1 MSVAVATLENEIS
14 EPWSRMTDI
23 VSFSRTVVAGSMLS
37 DVPLQKVSLTLP
49 VAERPLELEQKT
61 FLWDAG
67 NLSVKLLKQ
76 PENWC
81 LRFVWG

>member
-1 MSVAVATLENEIS
+1 MATLENEIS
-14 EPWSRMTDI
+14 EPWSWMMDI

-37 DVPLQKVSLTLP
+37 GVPLQVSLALP
-49 VAERPLELEQKT
+49 VAERALEREQA
-61 FLWDAG
+61 FLWDTG

-81 LRFVWG
+81 LWFVWG

>member
-1 MSVAVATLENEIS
+1 MATLENEIS
-14 EPWSRMTDI
+14 EPWSWMMDI

-37 DVPLQKVSLTLP
+37 DVSLQKVSLTLP
-49 VAERPLELEQKT
+49 VAERPLELEQKPICGMQET
-61 FLWDAG
+61 
-67 NLSVKLLKQ
+67 LSVKLLKQ